1 MFALRTLRKR
11 NWFVRFCLASFAFAA
26 AFPGLS
32 QIPQASSV
40 VDLHGHSA
48 DPFRLAGSK
57 FVVLLFIRTD
67 CPISNRY
74 APAIQEMSAHY
85 SEKAAFFLV
94 YPLKSETPEQIRK
107 HLLDY
112 GYHLP
117 ALRDPELALARFSQV
132 SITPGAAVFAPDR
145 KLLYHGRIDDWYVEF
160 THARHAPTTHELI
173 DSLDAA
179 IAGKPPA
186 IPSAPAVGC
195 FIPGL
200 P

>member
-11 NWFVRFCLASFAFAA
+11 NWAPVVAFLCLSLA
-26 AFPGLS
+26 AFWPAV
-32 QIPQASSV
+32 PQTANTTV
-40 VDLHGHSA
+40 LDLDGRPA
-48 DPFRLAGSK
+48 DPFRLAGSN

-74 APAIQEMSAHY
+74 ARTIQELSTHY
-85 SEKAAFFLV
+85 ADHAAFFLI
-94 YPLKSETPEQIRK
+94 YPIKSETPDQIRK
-107 HLLDY
+107 HLLDF

-117 ALRDPELALARFSQV
+117 AFRDPDLTLAQASQV
-132 SITPGAAVFAPDR
+132 SITPEVAVFSSAR

-160 THARHAPTTHELI
+160 THARRAPTTHDLA
-173 DSLDAA
+173 DALDAA
-179 IAGKPPA
+179 ISGKPLSTA
-186 IPSAPAVGC
+186 SAPAVGC